1 MAMMTD
7 SFGKIR
13 GIASSYLSHPT
24 MMRAKGVAS
33 SLARSSHVKSALG
46 GGIVGGLAGAINH
59 TAIRPGESNVDAA
72 RRAQAMPIS
81 AMKVLRGAAT
91 GALVGTAASVG
102 YRGYKS
108 MGGYGGMKA
117 AAMGGVARAS
127 RWGSGMMDRAAS
139 FINR

>member
-24 MMRAKGVAS
+24 MLRAKGVAS
-33 SLARSSHVKSALG
+33 QLARSPQVLAGAGAGAAIGAARGYSGDRRNGGSGIIGGIKGATVGALG
-46 GGIVGGLAGAINH
+46 GAAVGA
-59 TAIRPGESNVDAA
+59 
-72 RRAQAMPIS
+72 
-81 AMKVLRGAAT
+81 
-91 GALVGTAASVG
+91 G